1 MGQILKPTCKCNTE
15 FEELLVGF
23 GFNYLENNI
32 ANQPTPCFNCKKV
45 FVRNI
50 NNEKLKCPNNKCRRK
65 VEPYGKFV
73 ETEDGME
80 YVLDEKNKCPVCLEV
95 ELTFEPVGMWD

>member
-1 MGQILKPTCKCNTE
+1 MLLDMGHILKQTCKCNTE

-45 FVRNI
+45 FVINI
-50 NNEKLKCPNNKCRRK
+50 I
-65 VEPYGKFV
+65 
-73 ETEDGME
+73 
-80 YVLDEKNKCPVCLEV
+80 
-95 ELTFEPVGMWD
+95 